1 MSVLCFQLISGAPQ
15 LARKREKKQ
24 LMQILAKGSY
34 QSVPPSHEVSTSCML
49 TEKMLMYNH
58 QPSQPPHLF
67 SFFFLKERYIG
78 SFLPIHSS
86 QCISTFL
93 SCNYSTAINT
103 LNPGYLNFLL
113 VPCCSSA
120 VLSEFSLPRCNN
132 AASGS

>member
-67 SFFFLKERYIG
+67 SFFFLKNDILVLFYL
-78 SFLPIHSS
+78 FTPHSAS
-86 QCISTFL
+86 AL
-93 SCNYSTAINT
+93 S
-103 LNPGYLNFLL
+103 
-113 VPCCSSA
+113 
-120 VLSEFSLPRCNN
+120 
-132 AASGS
+132 